1 MKRRNRSV
9 INNLSKKPLA
19 LGFVILAFAVF
30 ILFSSTSLRKLRNI
44 GVGSVVNTISKEEAV
59 QSKTPEGIEN
69 WEYYVHPEYKFS
81 LYVPE
86 LLIKREYDNPG
97 DYLFFVRFEENRVSE
112 SRGLAVG
119 VSERTLKEEEKKT
132 RELIEEGLPGVEPV
146 REELKLTGYEAIRL
160 DYEGI
165 EGLEPRTII
174 LVTNEGYAYSIST
187 NPEQIDEVL
196 SGFVFI
202 D

>member
-1 MKRRNRSV
+1 MKKSNRSV

-19 LGFVILAFAVF
+19 LGFVILAFTTI
-30 ILFSSTSLRKLRNI
+30 ILFISLSLSKLRNI
-44 GVGSVVNTISKEEAV
+44 GIGSVVSTISKEETV

-119 VSERTLKEEEKKT
+119 VSDRTLKEEEKKT
-132 RELIEEGLPGVEPV
+132 RELIEEGLPGVEPA
-146 REELKLTGYEAIRL
+146 RGDLKLVGYEAIRL
-160 DYEGI
+160 DYEDA

-174 LVTNEGYAYSIST
+174 LVANEGYTYSIST
-187 NPEQIDEVL
+187 NPEQMDEVL